1 VSRAEARTGAAGSGA
16 AADDWEAHW
25 SSFSA
30 AAERNP
36 AQAFRRRLVLAL
48 LATHGPPQRYLDI
61 GSGPGD
67 MAVAVAARWPDAE
80 VAGIDL
86 SRHGVDIASR
96 KLPRA
101 RFRQF
106 DLLSGEP
113 PPAGFQG
120 WATQATCSEVLEHVD
135 EPETLLGSARRW
147 LAPGAL
153 LVVTVPGGPM
163 SAFDRHIGHRRHYT
177 TADLRAVLRSAG
189 FDVLESGGAG
199 FPFFNVY
206 RRTVIA
212 RGDRLV
218 ADVDNAPGV
227 SFPARAAMA
236 VFNRLLAAS
245 PPRGR
250 RGWQLYGVARLRHSG
265 HGGPRG
271 RRSDQAVQA
280 NALLRGALSGPSD
293 RFVGDASP
301 RRETAWPALRGTER
315 DRPRAGTNS

>member
-1 VSRAEARTGAAGSGA
+1 VSRAEARTGAAGTGA

-25 SSFSA
+25 ASFSA
-30 AAERNP
+30 AADRNP
-36 AQAFRRRLVLAL
+36 AQAFRRRLVLSL
-48 LATHGPPQRYLDI
+48 LAAHGPPQRYLDI
-61 GSGPGD
+61 GSGQGD
-67 MAVAVAARWPDAE
+67 LAAAVADRWPDAE
-80 VAGIDL
+80 VAGIDM
-86 SRHGVDIASR
+86 SRHGVDIASH

-106 DLLSGEP
+106 DLLSGGP
-113 PPAGFQG
+113 PPVGFQG

-135 EPETLLGSARRW
+135 EPDTLLASARRW
-147 LAPGAL
+147 LAPGTL

-218 ADVDNAPGV
+218 ADIDNACGV
-227 SFPARAAMA
+227 SFPARTAMA
-236 VFNRLLAAS
+236 AFNRLLAAS
-245 PPRGR
+245 PTRGR

-265 HGGPRG
+265 HGGPHG
-271 RRSDQAVQA
+271 R
-280 NALLRGALSGPSD
+280 P
-293 RFVGDASP
+293 
-301 RRETAWPALRGTER
+301 
-315 DRPRAGTNS
+315 

>member
-1 VSRAEARTGAAGSGA
+1 VNGAEARAGAAGTGV
-16 AADDWEAHW
+16 AADDWESHW

-30 AAERNP
+30 ATERNP
-36 AQAFRRRLVLAL
+36 AQAFRRRLVLVL
-48 LATHGPPQRYLDI
+48 LAGHGPPQRYLDI
-61 GSGPGD
+61 GSGQGD
-67 MAVAVAARWPDAE
+67 LALAVADRWPDAD
-80 VAGIDL
+80 VTGIDL
-86 SRHGVDIASR
+86 SRHGVDIATR

-113 PPAGFQG
+113 PPTGFEG

-135 EPETLLGSARRW
+135 RPEDLLTSARRW

-177 TADLRAVLRSAG
+177 TTELDRLLTSAG
-189 FDVLESGGAG
+189 FDVLESAGAG
-199 FPFFNVY
+199 FPFFNLY

-218 ADVDNAPGV
+218 ADVDAAQGV

-236 VFNRLLAAS
+236 VFERLLSAS
-245 PPRGR
+245 PLHGR
-250 RGWQLYGVARLRHSG
+250 RGWQLYGVARLR
-265 HGGPRG
+265 
-271 RRSDQAVQA
+271 
-280 NALLRGALSGPSD
+280 
-293 RFVGDASP
+293 
-301 RRETAWPALRGTER
+301 
-315 DRPRAGTNS
+315 

>member
-1 VSRAEARTGAAGSGA
+1 VNRAGARTDAGRTGVA
-16 AADDWEAHW
+16 VDDWEAHW

-48 LATHGPPQRYLDI
+48 LAAHGPPERYLDI
-61 GSGPGD
+61 GSGQGD
-67 MAVAVAARWPDAE
+67 LAVAVADRWPDAE
-80 VAGIDL
+80 IAGIEL
-86 SRHGVDIASR
+86 SRNGVDIATR
-96 KLPRA
+96 KLPQA

-113 PPAGFQG
+113 PRAGFQG

-135 EPETLLGSARRW
+135 EPETLLASARRW

-153 LVVTVPGGPM
+153 LVVTVPGGPI

-177 TADLRAVLRSAG
+177 TTELSSLLTSAG
-189 FDVLESGGAG
+189 FDVLGSGGAG
-199 FPFFNVY
+199 FPFFNLY

-218 ADVDNAPGV
+218 ADVDAAQGV
-227 SFPARAAMA
+227 SLPARTAMA
-236 VFNRLLAAS
+236 VFDRLLAAS
-245 PPRGR
+245 PTRGR

-265 HGGPRG
+265 HGGRHG
-271 RRSDQAVQA
+271 RR
-280 NALLRGALSGPSD
+280 
-293 RFVGDASP
+293 
-301 RRETAWPALRGTER
+301 
-315 DRPRAGTNS
+315 

>member
-1 VSRAEARTGAAGSGA
+1 VSRADARTRAAGNDV
-16 AADDWEAHW
+16 ADDWEAHW

-30 AAERNP
+30 ATERNP

-48 LATHGPPQRYLDI
+48 LAAHGPPQRYLDI
-61 GSGPGD
+61 GSGQGD
-67 MAVAVAARWPDAE
+67 LAVAVADRWPDAE

-86 SRHGVDIASR
+86 SRHGVDIATR

-106 DLLSGEP
+106 DLLGVEP
-113 PPAGFQG
+113 PRAGFQG

-135 EPETLLGSARRW
+135 EPETLVASARRW

-177 TADLRAVLRSAG
+177 TADLSTLLASAG

-199 FPFFNVY
+199 FPFFNLY

-218 ADVDNAPGV
+218 ADVDAAQGV
-227 SFPARAAMA
+227 SFPARTAMA
-236 VFNRLLAAS
+236 VFDRLLAAS
-245 PPRGR
+245 PIRGR

-265 HGGPRG
+265 HGGPHG
-271 RRSDQAVQA
+271 R
-280 NALLRGALSGPSD
+280 P
-293 RFVGDASP
+293 
-301 RRETAWPALRGTER
+301 
-315 DRPRAGTNS
+315 

>member
-1 VSRAEARTGAAGSGA
+1 MNGAEARAGAAGTGV
-16 AADDWEAHW
+16 AADDWESHW

-30 AAERNP
+30 ATERNP
-36 AQAFRRRLVLAL
+36 AQAFRRRLVLVL
-48 LATHGPPQRYLDI
+48 LAGHGPPQRYLDI
-61 GSGPGD
+61 GSGQGD
-67 MAVAVAARWPDAE
+67 LALAVADRWPDAD
-80 VAGIDL
+80 VTGIDL
-86 SRHGVDIASR
+86 SRHGVDIATR

-113 PPAGFQG
+113 PPTGFEG

-135 EPETLLGSARRW
+135 RPEDLLTSARRW

-177 TADLRAVLRSAG
+177 TTELDRLLTSAG
-189 FDVLESGGAG
+189 FDVLESAGAG
-199 FPFFNVY
+199 FPFFNLY

-218 ADVDNAPGV
+218 ADVDAAQGV

-236 VFNRLLAAS
+236 VFERLLSAS
-245 PPRGR
+245 PLHGR
-250 RGWQLYGVARLRHSG
+250 RGWQLYGVARLR
-265 HGGPRG
+265 
-271 RRSDQAVQA
+271 
-280 NALLRGALSGPSD
+280 
-293 RFVGDASP
+293 
-301 RRETAWPALRGTER
+301 
-315 DRPRAGTNS
+315 